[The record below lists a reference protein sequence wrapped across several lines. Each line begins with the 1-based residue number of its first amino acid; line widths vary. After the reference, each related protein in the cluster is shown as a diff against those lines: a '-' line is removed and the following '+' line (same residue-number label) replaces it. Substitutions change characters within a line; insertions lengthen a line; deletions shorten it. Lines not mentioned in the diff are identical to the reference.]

1 MAPTHGRR
9 FGGRTRWLYG
19 LGLVAVATAWVTRH
33 EPRSW
38 APRALAAAAAPAAA
52 PVATEATSKCQELQ
66 AEHMETVR
74 SRIAGWEKASSEGR
88 SVLRYGKQ
96 ASQLLNRT
104 LSSFD
109 AAAREKL
116 QNGCD
121 VERQALEQQLQKQL
135 YSIFLEQRS
144 IVEQVLYTR
153 LKKDLLRR
161 MRRKKRELSVKEK
174 LKLLHQAMADY
185 DDQVAELCPFFVA
198 NPERDRAER
207 RLSELQWGIADTPE
221 GKEMKQRWKM
231 DRLRRAPT
239 RQSRDIAIS
248 LSPGMRLMLRP
259 SGLGNFQLFS
269 RRKVGPTN
277 NPNEVAF
284 GIHNDGKVIDVYND
298 QPHPPLIKFQPTIAI
313 ELSAS

>member
-1 MAPTHGRR
+1 MQRLPVEKIATRR
-9 FGGRTRWLYG
+9 SPGERLFW
-19 LGLVAVATAWVTRH
+19 
-33 EPRSW
+33 EP
-38 APRALAAAAAPAAA
+38 P
-52 PVATEATSKCQELQ
+52 
-66 AEHMETVR
+66 
-74 SRIAGWEKASSEGR
+74 
-88 SVLRYGKQ
+88 
-96 ASQLLNRT
+96 
-104 LSSFD
+104 
-109 AAAREKL
+109 EKL
-116 QNGCD
+116 KDGCD

-174 LKLLHQAMADY
+174 LKLLHAAMADY

-239 RQSRDIAIS
+239 RQSRD
-248 LSPGMRLMLRP
+248 PGA
-259 SGLGNFQLFS
+259 LGYPFF
-269 RRKVGPTN
+269 
-277 NPNEVAF
+277 
-284 GIHNDGKVIDVYND
+284 DG
-298 QPHPPLIKFQPTIAI
+298 
-313 ELSAS
+313 

>member
-1 MAPTHGRR
+1 
-9 FGGRTRWLYG
+9 
-19 LGLVAVATAWVTRH
+19 
-33 EPRSW
+33 
-38 APRALAAAAAPAAA
+38 
-52 PVATEATSKCQELQ
+52 
-66 AEHMETVR
+66 VR

-109 AAAREKL
+109 DAVRQKLDEGCATERE
-116 QNGCD
+116 
-121 VERQALEQQLQKQL
+121 ALQKDLQRQL

-161 MRRKKRELSVKEK
+161 MRRKKRELTVKEK
-174 LKLLHQAMADY
+174 LKLLHAAMADY
-185 DDQVAELCPFFVA
+185 DSQVAELCPFFVG
-198 NPERDRAER
+198 NPERDRAEQ

-298 QPHPPLIKFQPTIAI
+298 KPHPPLIKFQPTIAI